1 MNILDRAFHRFAIL
15 AATLN
20 LPGAVD
26 PEEVVLVQNSTE
38 ELVDSLATR
47 RAVRLYATGVHGRS
61 SVRRAAP
68 KRLEEN
74 YLYSSKRF
82 PSATTNTLPVA
93 PNLNVTDNLFF
104 TTARGQRGDSD
115 GYPSGFIE
123 TDLQTNM
130 DQASV
135 VPQGKNFV
143 FHQIGISFNAEAKV
157 SDVAILLDS
166 GTLRFIKQGG
176 QFSLIHGPARLWPG
190 GTGVGGLSTNGG
202 VEAAGNGIADI
213 RAVRNLRVPRVIRQ
227 NEQFSYSYSVPSA
240 VRSTDGSNL
249 NLSAFTIMTIW
260 LWGGQQ
266 DNIPV

>member
-1 MNILDRAFHRFAIL
+1 MPNLIHAFHKF
-15 AATLN
+15 ATLASTLM

-26 PEEVVLVQNSTE
+26 PEEVVLVDNPTE
-38 ELVDSLATR
+38 ELIYSAKER
-47 RAVRLYATGVHGRS
+47 RLVKLYATGIHGRT
-61 SVRRAAP
+61 VGRKPAP

-82 PSATTNTLPVA
+82 PSATNNTVPVP
-93 PNLNVTDNLFF
+93 PNLGVTDNLFF
-104 TTARGQRGDSD
+104 STARGQRGDSD

-157 SDVAILLDS
+157 ADVAQLLDA

-190 GTGVGGLSTNGG
+190 GTGIGAFSTNGG
-202 VEAAGNGIADI
+202 VETASNGIADI

-227 NEQFSYSYSVPSA
+227 NEQFAYSYSVPLA
-240 VRSTDGSNL
+240 TRTTDGSNY